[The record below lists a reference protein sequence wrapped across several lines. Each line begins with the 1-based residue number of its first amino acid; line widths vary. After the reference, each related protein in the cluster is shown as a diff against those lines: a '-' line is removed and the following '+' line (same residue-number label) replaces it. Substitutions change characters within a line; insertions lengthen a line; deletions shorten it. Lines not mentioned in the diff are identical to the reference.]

1 MEDLPFSQASEN
13 NKDPILAVLRQHLG
27 NTRSLLEI
35 GAGTGQ
41 HAEHMAGRFPGL
53 CWQTSDTAANLSIL
67 RPRVSRAGLP
77 APIAVDVNAAD
88 WNCGRFEAVF
98 CANVLHIIAATS
110 VENFFLG
117 LGPHLLPGGL
127 LLVYGPFRY
136 RNAYTSPGN
145 ARFDHWLRQRDPLS
159 GIRDFE
165 WVNRLAEDAAL
176 ALVEDHAMPANNQL
190 LVWKKSPGN

>member
-13 NKDPILAVLRQHLG
+13 NKGPILAVLRQHLG
-27 NTRSLLEI
+27 NTGSLLEI

-41 HAEHMAGRFPGL
+41 HAEHMAGRFPGMS
-53 CWQTSDTAANLSIL
+53 WQTSDTAANLSIL

-77 APIAVDVNAAD
+77 APIAVDVNAAG

-117 LGPHLLPGGL
+117 LDSHLLPGGL

-136 RNAYTSPGN
+136 RNAYTSPSN

>member
-13 NKDPILAVLRQHLG
+13 NKGPILAVLQQHLG
-27 NTRSLLEI
+27 DTGSLLEI

-41 HAEHMAGRFPGL
+41 HAEHMAGRFPGMS
-53 CWQTSDTAANLSIL
+53 WQTSDTAANLSIL
-67 RPRVSRAGLP
+67 RPRVGRAGLP

-88 WNCGRFEAVF
+88 WNCGRSEAVF

-117 LGPHLLPGGL
+117 LGSHLLPGGL

-136 RNAYTSPGN
+136 RNAYTSPSN